1 MDDRKSIQNNQKAD
15 HQRNEIAGTSSPKNE
30 RQRKYIP
37 TTTPHRKDQNVRP
50 SLSKDVAD
58 EIRQSF
64 VIRKSKKL
72 RERKKLIT
80 RVIERRESK
89 RSFECSNHNQ
99 KTEKK
104 STKLNQSEADVNNQK
119 NQYENTTYNINNDPT
134 IQESSSTAKV
144 KVEYTKR
151 ESLSDNNMNLHE
163 TLKGRG
169 NLIDNQM
176 LGDKYSYKKE
186 FSRLTGEYKTL
197 KTKLVTR
204 DAKISLLDQQVS
216 DLTVETKNLR
226 KQLSRWQS
234 KANKLSKLQSKDRM
248 KFDRS
253 TDLIAEA
260 RIGLTKALNS
270 SSKFQAKIHDLESI
284 VNERDRR
291 LDNLFETIE
300 RQSDTIRE
308 MNIKMRDK
316 DTVVQLNEN
325 EKRKLEDEVAVLIS
339 SRDGGDIGTTLRR
352 LEQER
357 QTWSW
362 EQVENLK
369 AVRIELE
376 DENERMLEREKS
388 RYKQEFEIMTEDRNK
403 KKAIDINDQNMQ
415 GYINQQLDDMKE
427 ANRTLQEKHTE
438 DRENLRRESLKQDDT
453 IIELENH
460 VHNLQKMIAS
470 QDQSTKELVFRKAEI
485 EFVKNDLQDAR
496 RQNEFLEDKISKL
509 NKRATDFCMHAH
521 KSHDEA
527 SFGRKARKVS
537 SKSLDQFLFF
547 REEKYK
553 HKKKNGKVSK
563 FKIAK
568 KTKKKHTI
576 DKRKKRKDRKKPK
589 KRCKSKKSKI
599 KSPSSINES
608 SSMLAL
614 KPLRRHVEYSGS
626 RKRGKKSKKKR
637 KTAQKLTLNPS
648 TDIESSSSMIVF
660 KHKHRHKKHTS
671 ISSIDG
677 EQGRSK
683 LPRSILCTKLQ

>member
-1 MDDRKSIQNNQKAD
+1 
-15 HQRNEIAGTSSPKNE
+15 
-30 RQRKYIP
+30 
-37 TTTPHRKDQNVRP
+37 
-50 SLSKDVAD
+50 
-58 EIRQSF
+58 
-64 VIRKSKKL
+64 
-72 RERKKLIT
+72 
-80 RVIERRESK
+80 
-89 RSFECSNHNQ
+89 
-99 KTEKK
+99 
-104 STKLNQSEADVNNQK
+104 
-119 NQYENTTYNINNDPT
+119 
-134 IQESSSTAKV
+134 
-144 KVEYTKR
+144 
-151 ESLSDNNMNLHE
+151 MNLHE

-568 KTKKKHTI
+568 KTKEKHTI

-599 KSPSSINES
+599 KSPSNINES

-614 KPLRRHVEYSGS
+614 KPLRRHVEYSDI

>member
-1 MDDRKSIQNNQKAD
+1 MDDRKNKQNKQKAD
-15 HQRNEIAGTSSPKNE
+15 HHRNEITGTSSPRNE

-99 KTEKK
+99 KTHTK
-104 STKLNQSEADVNNQK
+104 STKLNQSEADVNNPK
-119 NQYENTTYNINNDPT
+119 NQYVNTTHNINNDTT
-134 IQESSSTAKV
+134 IQESSSTANV
-144 KVEYTKR
+144 QVENTKR
-151 ESLSDNNMNLHE
+151 ESLSDNNINLHE
-163 TLKGRG
+163 TFKGRG
-169 NLIDNQM
+169 NLIDNLM
-176 LGDKYSYKKE
+176 LGNEYAYKKE
-186 FSRLTGEYKTL
+186 FIRLTGENKTL

-216 DLTVETKNLR
+216 DLTVETKNRR

-260 RIGLTKALNS
+260 RVGLTKALNS

-291 LDNLFETIE
+291 LENLFETIE
-300 RQSDTIRE
+300 RQSDTIE
-308 MNIKMRDK
+308 VMNIKMRDK
-316 DTVVQLNEN
+316 DTVIQLNEN

-362 EQVENLK
+362 EQAENFK

-376 DENERMLEREKS
+376 DENERMLEREKT
-388 RYKQEFEIMTEDRNK
+388 RYKQELKIMTEDRNK

-427 ANRTLQEKHTE
+427 ANRALQEKHTE
-438 DRENLRRESLKQDDT
+438 DRENLRRESLKQDDI

-460 VHNLQKMIAS
+460 VHDLQKMIAS

-485 EFVKNDLQDAR
+485 KFVKNDLQDAR
-496 RQNEFLEDKISKL
+496 RKNEFLEDKISKL
-509 NKRATDFCMHAH
+509 NKRATDFCIHAH
-521 KSHDEA
+521 RSHDEA
-527 SFGRKARKVS
+527 SFDRKARKVS

-553 HKKKNGKVSK
+553 HKKKNGTVSK

-576 DKRKKRKDRKKPK
+576 DERKKRKDRKKPK